1 MGSRGWLEEFTNG
14 STGSNLCGG
23 KESRNGEVRFS
34 TLSGFIGGIWVSL
47 AVVGFPVFIGGL
59 FFYKFFITGRI
70 VEKEVFG
77 NDIEIMN
84 CFVKMNEPKRRVVV
98 VNVIHEAR
106 LRVHPEVSE
115 PMRGV
120 AKVDGFGSFDLGV
133 HDEIIGVL
141 GVKTGAFSVVSL
153 WRRVRIIG

>member
-1 MGSRGWLEEFTNG
+1 MKEFTDG
-14 STGSNLCGG
+14 GTRSSLCGSQ
-23 KESRNGEVRFS
+23 EPSNGEVVGFRTF
-34 TLSGFIGGIWVSL
+34 SGFISGIWVSL
-47 AVVGFPVFIGGL
+47 AVVGFPIFIGGL

-77 NDIEIMN
+77 NDIEILT
-84 CFVKMNEPKRRVVV
+84 CFVKMNEPKRRVIE
-98 VNVIHEAR
+98 VNVIREAR

-120 AKVDGFGSFDLGV
+120 AKVDGFGRFDLGV
-133 HDEIIGVL
+133 HDEIVGVR
-141 GVKTGAFSVVSL
+141 GAKTGAFSVVNP